1 MPAWLPMVVA
11 SLLFATMGVCVKM
24 ASAYYGSGEIVLYRG
39 VVGAVLVLAIGR
51 WRGESLR
58 TAVPG
63 RHALRSATGV
73 AALALWF
80 HAIGGL
86 PLATAMTLNYTS
98 SLWLAVYLALS
109 AALVG
114 TQPVDRRLVL
124 SALLGFAGVMLVLR
138 PTMAQHQLWF
148 GVAGLLSGMVS
159 AAGYLQVR
167 SLARA
172 GEPESRIVFYFSI
185 GGVLGGAALASV
197 TGWHAHHWTG
207 IGWMLAVGVLST
219 AGQIMLTHAYAR
231 GSTLV
236 NASLQYLAIVFAF
249 AYGAMLFGDT
259 VTSAAAIGVL
269 LVVVAGS
276 GATLMRASANHADA
290 KSKKDLT
297 PAGRTVTRRGAV

>member
-1 MPAWLPMVVA
+1 MPSWLPMVIA
-11 SLLFATMGVCVKM
+11 SVLFATMGVCVKM

-39 VVGAVLVLAIGR
+39 LVGALLVFAIGH
-51 WRGESLR
+51 WRGESMR
-58 TAVPG
+58 TALPG

-98 SLWLAVYLALS
+98 SLWLAVYLVLS

-114 TQPVDRRLVL
+114 TRPVDRRLVL
-124 SALLGFAGVMLVLR
+124 AALLGFVGVVLVLR
-138 PTMAQHQLWF
+138 PTMEEQQFWF

-172 GEPESRIVFYFSI
+172 GEPESRIVFYFSV

-219 AGQIMLTHAYAR
+219 AGQIMLTRAYAS

-249 AYGAMLFGDT
+249 AYGAILFADT
-259 VTSAAAIGVL
+259 VTLAAAIGVL
-269 LVVVAGS
+269 LVVVAGLQAALTR
-276 GATLMRASANHADA
+276 ATADRRDPRT
-290 KSKKDLT
+290 KRLT
-297 PAGRTVTRRGAV
+297 PIGPTVPGRGAA